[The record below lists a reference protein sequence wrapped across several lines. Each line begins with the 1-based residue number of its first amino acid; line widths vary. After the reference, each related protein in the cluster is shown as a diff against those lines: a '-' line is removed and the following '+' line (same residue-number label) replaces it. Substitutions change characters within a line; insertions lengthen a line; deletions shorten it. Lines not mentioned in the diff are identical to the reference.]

1 MLYIA
6 NMGMKNHITYYQV
19 GDTADNTLEWYTA
32 SALKQILQTTGVTIK
47 GAKFSSNGRL
57 LCRCVTENEL
67 LAAKRDSRLQLAGKT
82 GSYRDTSRRIVYD
95 VTDQISQSRNG
106 AKVTIPA
113 GGEVV
118 KTTHTC
124 RVTPSEIII
133 PDSYIEIAASAF
145 DRYFGWRGYRRDGED
160 ESEAPNWVFI
170 KGGANV
176 QKIGR
181 GALCSEYLT
190 GDFYFPRIARIE
202 DRVGC
207 YANYTRVLLPKSLQ
221 VLGAECFCNMPSLQY
236 VEFEAGM
243 NLSFMGWDC
252 FRNLPSKPIL
262 RMDKALYER
271 FKNVLPSVGRYEL
284 R

>member
-6 NMGMKNHITYYQV
+6 NMGTKNHVTYYQV
-19 GDTADNTLEWYTA
+19 GDTSDNSLEWYTA
-32 SALKQILQTTGVTIK
+32 SALKQIIQTTGVSIRGT
-47 GAKFSSNGRL
+47 KFSSNGRL
-57 LCRCVTENEL
+57 LCRCVSENEL
-67 LAAKRDSRLQLAGKT
+67 LVAKRDSRLQMAGKP
-82 GSYRDTSRRIVYD
+82 GSYRDTSHRIVYD
-95 VTDQISQSRNG
+95 VSDQINQSGYGTR
-106 AKVTIPA
+106 VTIPV

-118 KTTHTC
+118 KTVRLCH
-124 RVTPSEIII
+124 VTPSEIII
-133 PDSYIEIAASAF
+133 PDSYIEIAAGTF
-145 DRYFGWRGYRRDGED
+145 DRSLGWRGYYSD
-160 ESEAPNWVFI
+160 EKSRPEAPNWIFI
-170 KGGANV
+170 KGGVNV

-181 GALCSEYLT
+181 GSLCSEYLT